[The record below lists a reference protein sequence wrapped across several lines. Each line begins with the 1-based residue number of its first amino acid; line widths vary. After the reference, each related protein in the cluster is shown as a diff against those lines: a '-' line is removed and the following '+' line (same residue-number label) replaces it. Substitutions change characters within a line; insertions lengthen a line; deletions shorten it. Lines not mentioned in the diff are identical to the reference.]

1 MARPREFDE
10 TQVLD
15 RALELFWSRGYE
27 ATSIQD
33 LVDVTGLGRASLYGA
48 FGDKEAIFQRVL
60 EHYLSLMPSEAAE
73 IDPDAP
79 FLDGLAKM
87 LRARLSASCARSG
100 PRGCFLQIAGTA
112 RDDTPGARDV
122 LFASLAQSEKH
133 FERLIVQA
141 QSRGEIDAKRDAVG
155 MARFV
160 VVLIQGLA
168 STARAG
174 WGRERLS
181 SAIDEALAGLRL
193 G

>member
-10 TQVLD
+10 AHVLD
-15 RALELFWSRGYE
+15 RALELFWSKGYE

-48 FGDKEAIFQRVL
+48 FGDKDAIFQRVL
-60 EHYLSLMPSEAAE
+60 EHYMAQVPTVAEE
-73 IDPDAP
+73 IDSTLP
-79 FLDGLAKM
+79 FKEGLEKM
-87 LRARLSASCARSG
+87 LRARISSTCSRSG

-112 RDDTPGARDV
+112 RDDTPGAREM
-122 LFASLAQSEKH
+122 LLASLAHAEKY
-133 FERLIVQA
+133 FEKAITLAQA
-141 QSRGEIDAKRDAVG
+141 RREIDPKRDPAS
-155 MARFV
+155 MARLL

-168 STARAG
+168 TAARAG

-181 SAIDEALAGLRL
+181 SVIDEVVSSL